1 LFYIETIYKISLGIV
16 IFYGC
21 ASTFWKVIFCKEAFR
36 DIFNVHYSIS
46 TTKKKKVSCCYE
58 FILMILLD
66 GFELVFYLINVLFN
80 KQLVHNHH
88 SIRRRPNLQLDLIY
102 HNTNRFVIPKR

>member
-1 LFYIETIYKISLGIV
+1 
-16 IFYGC
+16 FYGC

-66 GFELVFYLINVLFN
+66 GFELVFL
-80 KQLVHNHH
+80 
-88 SIRRRPNLQLDLIY
+88 
-102 HNTNRFVIPKR
+102 